1 MKTFNDWYN
10 LIQEGIAE
18 PSAEVSEPTVDQPTT
33 NTTTQ
38 NPTSTSNREVIIND
52 VDSIMTS
59 LETLSSELKESLK
72 LEKSELAAVGAAVAG
87 AAATAG
93 LAKGAK
99 MLYDAK
105 IKAPKARKEQAKVN
119 AMNLKIAGVESTF
132 SSADKDQKDKLK
144 AKLDAIKSSRD
155 ELQKAIEDRYKDS
168 SSVVKRSIAA
178 EKTKGKME
186 VLKIHIGDATPE
198 QQKDIKNQLA
208 KLKNKSAE
216 DTKLLQQSVEDV
228 KNNTSDEDA
237 AAVKKLGKGDAGA
250 KATQKELDAAD
261 KSVSGAKAAYDEVK
275 DSDDEK
281 AKLQAEIKVKQAQ
294 QKRAK
299 LKGDDELHQGLG
311 NDIGELMKKMEA
323 LGKDNADDTTKKE
336 REDKNS
342 KEGKL
347 ARLNDLMKKAKES
360 GDESKIKKVQDLID
374 KVSAKEAWQIEGT
387 NLGMILES
395 EITTLEMSFKLNES
409 KYTNSSIK
417 DKFSRLL

>member
-18 PSAEVSEPTVDQPTT
+18 PTAEVAEPTVNQT
-33 NTTTQ
+33 NTDINTQ
-38 NPTSTSNREVIIND
+38 SSTSNRDVIIND

-72 LEKSELAAVGAAVAG
+72 LDENGLASMGVAAAG
-87 AAATAG
+87 AAAVAG

-105 IKAPKARKEQAKVN
+105 VKAPKARKEQAKVN
-119 AMNLKIAGVESTF
+119 AMNIKIAGVESTI
-132 SSADKDQKDKLK
+132 SSADKEQKEKLK
-144 AKLDAIKSSRD
+144 AKLDAVKSSRD
-155 ELQKAIEDRYKDS
+155 DLQKAIEDRYSDS

-186 VLKIHIGDATPE
+186 VLKVHMNDATPE
-198 QQKDIKNQLA
+198 QQKEIKNQLA
-208 KLKNKSAE
+208 KLKIKSAE
-216 DTKLLQQSVEDV
+216 DTELLQQSVEDV
-228 KNNTSDEDA
+228 KNNTTPEDQA
-237 AAVKKLGKGDAGA
+237 AI
-250 KATQKELDAAD
+250 
-261 KSVSGAKAAYDEVK
+261 K
-275 DSDDEK
+275 D
-281 AKLQAEIKVKQAQ
+281 
-294 QKRAK
+294 
-299 LKGDDELHQGLG
+299 
-311 NDIGELMKKMEA
+311 

-342 KEGKL
+342 KDGKL

-409 KYTNSSIK
+409 KYITNSIK
-417 DKFSRLL
+417 DRFFKLL

>member
-18 PSAEVSEPTVDQPTT
+18 PSAEVSEPTVDQTTANT
-33 NTTTQ
+33 NTQ
-38 NPTSTSNREVIIND
+38 SSTSNREVIIND

-72 LEKSELAAVGAAVAG
+72 LDENGLASAGAAVAG
-87 AAATAG
+87 AAAVAG

-105 IKAPKARKEQAKVN
+105 VVAPKARKEQSKVN
-119 AMNLKIAGVESTF
+119 DMNLKIAGIEATV
-132 SSADKDQKDKLK
+132 SSADKEQKEKLK
-144 AKLDAIKSSRD
+144 AKLDAVKSSRD
-155 ELQKAIEDRYKDS
+155 DLQKAIEDRYSDS
-168 SSVVKRSIAA
+168 ANVVKRSIAA

-186 VLKIHIGDATPE
+186 VLKVHMGDATPA
-198 QQKDIKNQLA
+198 QQKEIKKQLA
-208 KLKNKSAE
+208 KLKIKSAE

-228 KNNTSDEDA
+228 KNNTSAEDA
-237 AAVKKLGKGDAGA
+237 AAI
-250 KATQKELDAAD
+250 
-261 KSVSGAKAAYDEVK
+261 K
-275 DSDDEK
+275 D
-281 AKLQAEIKVKQAQ
+281 
-294 QKRAK
+294 
-299 LKGDDELHQGLG
+299 
-311 NDIGELMKKMEA
+311 
-323 LGKDNADDTTKKE
+323 LGKDNADDKTKKA

-360 GDESKIKKVQDLID
+360 GDESKVKKVQDLID

-409 KYTNSSIK
+409 RYTNLSIK
-417 DKFSRLL
+417 DNFNSLL

>member
-1 MKTFNDWYN
+1 MMKTFNDWYN
-10 LIQEGIAE
+10 SINEQI
-18 PSAEVSEPTVDQPTT
+18 SEPTVATKEPTT
-33 NTTTQ
+33 ATTEPAVATTE
-38 NPTSTSNREVIIND
+38 PKSNREVIIND

-72 LEKSELAAVGAAVAG
+72 LNETGLASAGAAVAG
-87 AAATAG
+87 AAAAAG

-99 MLYDAK
+99 TLYDAK
-105 IKAPKARKEQAKVN
+105 VKAPKARKEQAKVN
-119 AMNLKIAGVESTF
+119 AMNLKIAGVESTYA
-132 SSADKDQKDKLK
+132 SADKDQKDKLK
-144 AKLDAIKSSRD
+144 AKLDAVKSSRD
-155 ELQKAIEDRYKDS
+155 DLQKAIQDRYSDS
-168 SSVVKRSIAA
+168 SKVVKRSIAA

-186 VLKIHIGDATPE
+186 VLKIHMGDATPE
-198 QQKDIKNQLA
+198 QQKEIKNQLA

-228 KNNTSDEDA
+228 KNNTSAEDA
-237 AAVKKLGKGDAGA
+237 AAVK
-250 KATQKELDAAD
+250 
-261 KSVSGAKAAYDEVK
+261 
-275 DSDDEK
+275 
-281 AKLQAEIKVKQAQ
+281 
-294 QKRAK
+294 
-299 LKGDDELHQGLG
+299 
-311 NDIGELMKKMEA
+311 N

-409 KYTNSSIK
+409 KYTNLSIK
-417 DKFSRLL
+417 DNFTKLL

>member
-18 PSAEVSEPTVDQPTT
+18 PTVEVAEPTVNQ
-33 NTTTQ
+33 TTTDINTQ
-38 NPTSTSNREVIIND
+38 SSTSNRDVIIND

-72 LEKSELAAVGAAVAG
+72 LYENNGLASAGAAVAAT
-87 AAATAG
+87 AAAAG

-105 IKAPKARKEQAKVN
+105 VRAPKARKEQAKVN
-119 AMNLKIAGVESTF
+119 AMNIKIAGVESTI
-132 SSADKDQKDKLK
+132 SSADKEQKEKLKDKL
-144 AKLDAIKSSRD
+144 DAVKSSRD
-155 ELQKAIEDRYKDS
+155 DLQKAIEDRYSDS
-168 SSVVKRSIAA
+168 SNVVKRSIAA

-186 VLKIHIGDATPE
+186 VLKVHMNDATPE
-198 QQKDIKNQLA
+198 QQKEIKNQLA
-208 KLKNKSAE
+208 KLKIKSAE
-216 DTKLLQQSVEDV
+216 NTELLQQSVEDV
-228 KNNTSDEDA
+228 KNNTTPEDQA
-237 AAVKKLGKGDAGA
+237 AI
-250 KATQKELDAAD
+250 
-261 KSVSGAKAAYDEVK
+261 K
-275 DSDDEK
+275 D
-281 AKLQAEIKVKQAQ
+281 
-294 QKRAK
+294 
-299 LKGDDELHQGLG
+299 
-311 NDIGELMKKMEA
+311 

-336 REDKNS
+336 IEDKNS

-409 KYTNSSIK
+409 KYITNSIK
-417 DKFSRLL
+417 DRFFKLL